1 MKRALA
7 AALCGL
13 AGLAGTARADTFVV
27 VPASTAP
34 AAPLTVPSA
43 DVPNAP
49 GSLLLPPGWTSAASA
64 PRALTVAELQALWT
78 RAGNAYGIPWY
89 VLGAINKVET
99 NFGRNM
105 GPSSAGAVG
114 WMQFMPDT
122 WLRWGLDA
130 NGDGL
135 ADPWNAEDAVFA
147 AARYLAAAGGRTD
160 LYRAVFAYNHA
171 DWYVRE
177 VLDLASFYARAGAD
191 ETFELDRLEV
201 DLEEARRTVAET
213 AERLTEAVRS
223 SKRLARQARSL
234 EGRAD
239 SATLLSSS
247 IPLRQRAVQ
256 IGLRGEEAAARAET
270 LRAELEEARH
280 GLELA
285 RQRAAG
291 ASFSA
296 GAATVLGAP
305 AYAGGFVF
313 PVGGGPAVVS
323 VSHHHHD
330 YPAAD
335 IAAPEGAPLY
345 ALADGVVSAT
355 HDDGRCGIGLTLQ
368 TMDSRRWTY
377 CHLSYREPG
386 VQPGALLGAGA
397 PVGLVGSTGHST
409 GPHLHLQLQPA
420 ASYPQEEAW
429 FQGFAGAAFTWQ
441 DEAPGRALA
450 VADAHPVFAVVPSGE
465 AGSQHGGPVVPDG
478 VVAFTVTR

>member
-1 MKRALA
+1 MKRLLA

-13 AGLAGTARADTFVV
+13 AGLAGTARADTFAV
-27 VPASTAP
+27 VPPLQQTAS
-34 AAPLTVPSA
+34 APLTVPTA

-49 GSLLLPPGWTSAASA
+49 GSLLLPPGWTSQASA
-64 PRALTVAELQALWT
+64 PRPLTLPELQGLWG
-78 RAGNAYGIPWY
+78 RAGAAYGIPWY

-122 WLRWGLDA
+122 WLRWGMDG
-130 NGDGL
+130 NGDGI

-147 AARYLAAAGGRTD
+147 AARYLAAAGGSAD

-191 ETFELDRLEV
+191 ETFELDRLAV
-201 DLEEARRTVAET
+201 DLDQARRTVAEL
-213 AERLTEAVRS
+213 AERLDAATRTA
-223 SKRLARQARSL
+223 KRLAGRARSL
-234 EGRAD
+234 EARAD
-239 SATLLSSS
+239 AAPLLSDA

-256 IGLRGEEAAARAET
+256 VDVRGDEAVALADS
-270 LRAELEEARH
+270 LRAELDTAEA

-291 ASFSA
+291 ASFSS

-305 AYAGGFVF
+305 SYAGGYVF
-313 PVGGGPAVVS
+313 PVGGGPGVVS

-345 ALADGVVSAT
+345 ALADGAVSAT
-355 HDDGRCGIGLTLQ
+355 HDSGSCGIGLSLR
-368 TMDSRRWTY
+368 TMDGREWTY
-377 CHLSYREPG
+377 CHLSYREPS

-420 ASYPQEEAW
+420 ASYPQEEDW
-429 FQGFAGAAFTWQ
+429 FRGFAAVAFTWQ
-441 DEAPGRALA
+441 DEDPARAP
-450 VADAHPVFAVVPSGE
+450 VAAAAHPVFAVIPSGE
-465 AGSQHGGPVVPDG
+465 PVVPDG
-478 VVAFTVTR
+478 FVAFTR

>member
-1 MKRALA
+1 
-7 AALCGL
+7 
-13 AGLAGTARADTFVV
+13 
-27 VPASTAP
+27 
-34 AAPLTVPSA
+34 
-43 DVPNAP
+43 
-49 GSLLLPPGWTSAASA
+49 
-64 PRALTVAELQALWT
+64 
-78 RAGNAYGIPWY
+78 

-122 WLRWGLDA
+122 WLRWGMDGS
-130 NGDGL
+130 GDGI

-147 AARYLAAAGGRTD
+147 AARYLAAAGGSAD

-191 ETFELDRLEV
+191 ETFALDRLEV
-201 DLEEARRTVAET
+201 DLDRARATVAET
-213 AERLTEAVRS
+213 AERLSAATRAA
-223 SKRLARQARSL
+223 KRLAGRASSLQAR
-234 EGRAD
+234 AD
-239 SATLLSSS
+239 AADLLSDS
-247 IPLRQRAVQ
+247 IPLRRRAVQ
-256 IGLRGEEAAARAET
+256 LGLRSDEAAARADA
-270 LRAELEEARH
+270 LRAELEAAEQS
-280 GLELA
+280 LELA

-305 AYAGGFVF
+305 AYAGGYVF
-313 PVGGGPAVVS
+313 PVGGGPGIVS
-323 VSHHHHD
+323 VSHRHHD

-355 HDDGRCGIGLTLQ
+355 HDSGNCGIGLSLRTP
-368 TMDSRRWTY
+368 DGREWTY
-377 CHLSYREPG
+377 CHLSYREPAI
-386 VQPGALLGAGA
+386 QAGALLGAGA

-420 ASYPQEEAW
+420 ASYPQEEDW
-429 FQGFAGAAFTWQ
+429 FAGFAGVAFTWQ
-441 DEAPGRALA
+441 DEDPSRSLA
-450 VADAHPVFAVVPSGE
+450 VAPAHPVFAVVPSSE
-465 AGSQHGGPVVPDG
+465 PVVPAG
-478 VVAFTVTR
+478 VVAFTR

>member
-1 MKRALA
+1 MKHLLA

-27 VPASTAP
+27 VPPAASTP
-34 AAPLTVPSA
+34 APLTVPSA

-49 GSLLLPPGWTSAASA
+49 GSLLLPPGWTAQASV
-64 PRALTVAELQALWT
+64 PLALDLPELQGLWG
-78 RAGNAYGIPWY
+78 RAGAAYGIPWY

-122 WLRWGLDA
+122 WLRWGMDG
-130 NGDGL
+130 NGDGI
-135 ADPWNAEDAVFA
+135 ADPWNPEDAVFA
-147 AARYLAAAGGRTD
+147 AARYLAAAGGSAD

-191 ETFELDRLEV
+191 ETFALDRLEV
-201 DLEEARRTVAET
+201 DLEGARQTVAET
-213 AERLTEAVRS
+213 AERLSEATRTAERLVR
-223 SKRLARQARSL
+223 RSRAV
-234 EGRAD
+234 EARAD
-239 SATLLSSS
+239 AATLLSDA
-247 IPLRQRAVQ
+247 IPLRRRAVQ
-256 IGLRGEEAAARAET
+256 LGVRADEAEAVAES
-270 LRAELEEARH
+270 LRAELETAEQS
-280 GLELA
+280 LELA

-296 GAATVLGAP
+296 GAAPVLGAP
-305 AYAGGFVF
+305 SYAGGYVF
-313 PVGGGPAVVS
+313 PVGGGPGVVS

-355 HDDGRCGIGLTLQ
+355 HDSGSCGIGLSLRTV
-368 TMDSRRWTY
+368 DGREWTY
-377 CHLSYREPG
+377 CHLSYREPS

-397 PVGLVGSTGHST
+397 AVGLVGSTGHST

-420 ASYPQEEAW
+420 GSYPQDEDW
-429 FQGFAGAAFTWQ
+429 FEGFAGVAFTWQ
-441 DEAPGRALA
+441 DGDPDGELA
-450 VADAHPVFAVVPSGE
+450 VAAAHPVFAVIPASD
-465 AGSQHGGPVVPDG
+465 PVVPDG
-478 VVAFTVTR
+478 VVAFTR